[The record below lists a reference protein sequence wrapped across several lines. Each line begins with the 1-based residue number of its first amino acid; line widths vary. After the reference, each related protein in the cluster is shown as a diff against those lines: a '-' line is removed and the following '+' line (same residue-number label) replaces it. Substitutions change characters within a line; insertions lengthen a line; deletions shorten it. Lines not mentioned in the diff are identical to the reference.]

1 VSFTVHYACFYRFG
15 GPGGAFYPA
24 VVLRVRWLDDDGDA
38 ASVGDT
44 DAAPHFDLK
53 YDQDGHQVSY
63 ILVVQAVA
71 VVQSSALVVVRLVS

>member
-1 VSFTVHYACFYRFG
+1 MLANLHHCAKHCIRATGHDVHCRFG

-38 ASVGDT
+38 ASIGDT

-53 YDQDGHQVSY
+53 YDQDGHQVSS
-63 ILVVQAVA
+63 ATSCN
-71 VVQSSALVVVRLVS
+71 SS